1 MHSKTIK
8 CKCKQST
15 KGTASIRLKKVPQKT
30 RSAVDM
36 RIPMGI
42 TMGMGIEIL
51 SPRQPRR
58 KLDIN
63 NWKTKI
69 LQANSLYFKSQTK
82 YFYSHPSKYSVSYG
96 GIAQQCTDQTRPN
109 ASLQQWERS
118 VGVFP
123 HGNRGHYH
131 SHLRWFPLL
140 SFPIP
145 KLKFYCHCHFHGI
158 GFSFSLRLQFPWSSL
173 MQISCSVYCYFVNR
187 QYTSLYF
194 RNSRPTGIWLRKWKT
209 CRLVWDPFNEAI
221 YDDFEWCFMSFHLF
235 VLNLRTVKQNT
246 AEISNSAFTN
256 EQTTVFDLHVQWRRR
271 NVKSFWRRYRF
282 TAARHKS
289 DG

>member
-15 KGTASIRLKKVPQKT
+15 NGTASIRLK
-30 RSAVDM
+30 
-36 RIPMGI
+36 
-42 TMGMGIEIL
+42 
-51 SPRQPRR
+51 
-58 KLDIN
+58 
-63 NWKTKI
+63 
-69 LQANSLYFKSQTK
+69 K

-145 KLKFYCHCHFHGI
+145 KLEFYCHCHFHGI

-173 MQISCSVYCYFVNR
+173 MQISCSVYYYFVNR

-209 CRLVWDPFNEAI
+209 CRLVWDPFNGAI

-256 EQTTVFDLHVQWRRR
+256 EQTSVFDLHNIVQWQRR

-282 TAARHKS
+282 TAERHKS